1 MSARII
7 FLLGQTPSD
16 AIGWAKLTGRSTIS
30 SGRLDNAGQLSFLRK
45 DIAEADRF
53 IAILPGE
60 QLAVRTM
67 SAPPQNAAKL
77 KAAMDYLL
85 DDELGEAVQDLHIIA
100 AMIGGERVA
109 LAVKKS
115 LVRNWLSVF
124 HDAEIALDFMTADFL
139 CLPVA
144 EGKATVFFDEDRVVA
159 SIGSQGFSTS
169 NDLAVY
175 LLPPLLGDDADLKV
189 DALGIFNEVAAA
201 SGLAPED
208 VCPRDSEEVFAQYA
222 RGLDGRASP
231 NFLCGEFKD
240 KKSWRDSVLVW
251 RRAAK
256 MTAAAAACSLALFV
270 AQGARDIKIAKTYEQ
285 RAAALHEQY
294 FPQAQG
300 GDIRAHAA
308 GILSRSNDISFL
320 RLSTVFNDA
329 LGETSEVQVDRL
341 RYDAMRGQL
350 VASLKSADDSN
361 IEALEITLLSRG
373 VRAEDAGGYRRSG
386 NLWVGDMTVSAQ

>member
-1 MSARII
+1 MSGRFI
-7 FLLGQTPSD
+7 FLLGQTPRD
-16 AIGWAKLTGRSTIS
+16 AIGWAKLTGRSPIS
-30 SGRLDNAGQLSFLRK
+30 SGRLDSADELSLLAK
-45 DIAEADRF
+45 DIAEADRV

-60 QLAVRTM
+60 QLAVRAM
-67 SAPPQNAAKL
+67 AAPPQNAAKL

-85 DDELGEAVQDLHIIA
+85 DDELGEAVQELHIVA

-124 HDAEIALDFMTADFL
+124 QNAEIALDFMTADFL
-139 CLPVA
+139 CLPA
-144 EGKATVFFDEDRVVA
+144 TEGKAAIFFDEDRIVA
-159 SIGSQGFSTS
+159 SIGSQGFSAS
-169 NDLAVY
+169 NGLAMH
-175 LLPPLLGDDADLKV
+175 LLPPLLENSAKPV
-189 DALGIFNEVAAA
+189 VEVFGIFNEVAAA

-208 VCPRDSEEVFAQYA
+208 VCPLDSEEVFAQYA
-222 RGLDGRASP
+222 LGLDGRASP
-231 NFLCGEFKD
+231 NFLSGEFKD
-240 KKSWRDSVLVW
+240 KKSWRDGALVW
-251 RRAAK
+251 RRAAT
-256 MTAAAAACSLALFV
+256 MTVAVAAFSLALFV
-270 AQGARDIKIAKTYEQ
+270 AQGVRDMNIAKTYEQ
-285 RAAALHEQY
+285 RATALHEQY

-300 GDIRAHAA
+300 GDIRAHAVE
-308 GILSRSNDISFL
+308 ILSRSSDISFL
-320 RLSTVFNDA
+320 RLSAVFNDA

-361 IEALEITLLSRG
+361 IEALQITLLSRG

>member
-1 MSARII
+1 MNERFI

-16 AIGWAKLTGRSTIS
+16 AIGWARLAGRTPIS
-30 SGRLDNAGQLSFLRK
+30 RGRLDGADELSLLAK
-45 DIAEADRF
+45 DIAETDRV

-60 QLAVRTM
+60 QLAVRAM
-67 SAPPQNAAKL
+67 AAPPQNAAKL

-115 LVRNWLSVF
+115 LVRNWISVF
-124 HDAEIALDFMTADFL
+124 QDAEIALDFMTADFL
-139 CLPVA
+139 CLPA
-144 EGKATVFFDEDRVVA
+144 TQGKAAIFFGEDRIVA
-159 SIGSQGFSTS
+159 SIGSQGFGAG
-169 NDLAVY
+169 NGLAAH
-175 LLPPLLGDDADLKV
+175 LLPPLLENHARPMV
-189 DALGIFNEVAAA
+189 EAFGIFNEVAAA
-201 SGLAPED
+201 SGLTPED
-208 VCPRDSEEVFAQYA
+208 VCPLDSQEVFAQYA
-222 RGLDGRASP
+222 LGLDGRASP

-240 KKSWRDSVLVW
+240 NKSWRDGALVW

-256 MTAAAAACSLALFV
+256 MTAAAAACSLVLFV
-270 AQGARDIKIAKTYEQ
+270 AQGVRDMKTAETYEQ
-285 RAAALHEQY
+285 RAASLHEQY

-300 GDIRAHAA
+300 GDIRAHAV
-308 GILSRSNDISFL
+308 GILSRNNDIGFL
-320 RLSTVFNDA
+320 RLSAVFNDA
-329 LGETSEVQVDRL
+329 LGETSEVQIDRL